1 MDEKKKSTK
10 YDIIRLLEKATQEQI
25 DLVWRFLHA
34 MVA

>member
-1 MDEKKKSTK
+1 MDDKKKSTK
-10 YDIIRLLEKATQEQI
+10 DDIIRLLEKATQEQI

>member
-10 YDIIRLLEKATQEQI
+10 DDIIRLLEKATQEQI

>member
-10 YDIIRLLEKATQEQI
+10 DDIICLLEKATQEQI

>member
-10 YDIIRLLEKATQEQI
+10 DDIIRLLENATQEQI